1 MLCCFAVS
9 VFLSFVHSQR
19 QAGDCFRD
27 DPDTGVDRGKL
38 DCGVCVDWFP
48 GAAGAEVE
56 GWRGADAVLGLI
68 PRTEQGGKWIP
79 HILSILSKKV
89 FYFCGHKNLTTTYV
103 RVYISN
109 VVFVATKTEGR

>member
-9 VFLSFVHSQR
+9 VFLSFLHSQR

-48 GAAGAEVE
+48 RDAGAEVE
-56 GWRGADAVLGLI
+56 GWRGADAVLVLI
-68 PRTEQGGKWIP
+68 PRTEQPSKR
-79 HILSILSKKV
+79 ILHAVSSIKRRTLRLPGRLSA
-89 FYFCGHKNLTTTYV
+89 FFHDT
-103 RVYISN
+103 IIHEI
-109 VVFVATKTEGR
+109 FP